1 MHFFPLIKQSAVN
14 RVIVPLCRFSVNTS
28 KSFSLYLLLVNLI
41 MVYLGVFFSVS
52 FLLGDW
58 WAFWISKLKD
68 ISKSGNIFHCFV
80 KYVFCRIV
88 FSFFYWDSNY
98 AYIRV
103 FSIAL
108 QVTEDLFFPVS
119 LTHSLW
125 GVFVLKSLRLS
136 SATSNL
142 IRQFSE
148 LFITVLSGRI
158 IFVYFFA
165 LRFLSV
171 LSLSPHLSFCH

>member
-1 MHFFPLIKQSAVN
+1 MHFFPWLN

-28 KSFSLYLLLVNLI
+28 KSFSLYLLLVSLI
-41 MVYLGVFFSVS
+41 MVYLGVFFS
-52 FLLGDW
+52 
-58 WAFWISKLKD
+58 D

-88 FSFFYWDSNY
+88 FSFFFWDSNY

-108 QVTEDLFFPVS
+108 QVAEDLSIPVS

-125 GVFVLKSLRLS
+125 GFFVLKSLRLS

-148 LFITVLSGRI
+148 LFIIVLSGRI

-165 LRFLSV
+165 LGFLSV